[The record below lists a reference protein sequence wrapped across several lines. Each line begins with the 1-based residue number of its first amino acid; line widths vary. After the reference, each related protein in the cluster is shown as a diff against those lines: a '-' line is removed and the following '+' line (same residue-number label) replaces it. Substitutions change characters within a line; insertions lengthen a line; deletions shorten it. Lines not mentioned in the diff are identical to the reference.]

1 MLFKF
6 ALLSVLLGR
15 GIYLLLWDAPY
26 RSVLWDEAL
35 LSGVI
40 NSFGSWEAWV
50 SSPALDQG
58 IILFTQLQ
66 GGILLLTA
74 LSLFLP
80 FKKLTSTT
88 LLLSTINLALLAFA
102 GFWNSHHQVGYFFEY
117 ALQISLPLAY
127 YLNLKPSFQ
136 KMVTPIVAV
145 ACALTFL
152 GHGLYAIGYYI
163 RPGRFVDMVL
173 AILPVEQASA
183 HKLLFLAGVFDLLF
197 FLLTLVALMMPQ
209 KISAKLVMRF
219 FLLASFW
226 GFATASARWFAY
238 VEWQMLADT
247 LMMWGPQVLYRLVH
261 GAAPLWLYFQ
271 WQHYRDSQGYQ
282 QTPLKASILSV

>member
-35 LSGVI
+35 LSGLV
-40 NSFGSWEAWV
+40 NQFGSWEAWV

-66 GGILLLTA
+66 GGLLLLTA
-74 LSLFLP
+74 LALFLP
-80 FKKLTSTT
+80 YKKLTSST
-88 LLLSTINLALLAFA
+88 LFLTTINLIILAFA

-127 YLNLKPSFQ
+127 YFHLKPSFQ
-136 KMVTPIVAV
+136 KLVVPVVAMG
-145 ACALTFL
+145 CALTFL

-173 AILPVEQASA
+173 AILPVEQTFA
-183 HKLLFLAGVFDLLF
+183 HQMLFMAGVFDLLF
-197 FLLTLVALMMPQ
+197 FALILTALFMPG

-219 FLLASFW
+219 LLVASFW
-226 GFATASARWFAY
+226 GFTTAAARWFAY

-271 WQHYRDSQGYQ
+271 WRQYRESQLYQ